1 MKHAVVVGAGFGGLA
16 AALRLKARG
25 FEVTVLEQQKQLG
38 GKATVIDSGPFRYD
52 AGPTVVT
59 AKVLFDEL
67 FQLYGRRPE
76 DYVTFYPV
84 SPWYAFDFA
93 NGSRLHYGPTYEHT
107 EAEIERLFPEDLA
120 GYRKFYQYSKELF
133 EVAYEEYGC
142 QSFDQLLVF
151 LKATPKFLKMRCF
164 ESCSKAVSRFFSS
177 RELRQAFSVPPLLVG
192 GNPDTTPALYL
203 LIHYLENQWGVV
215 FPKGGM
221 GALVTALV
229 RLAKEEGIEF
239 LTETSAE
246 RLVSSGGRVTHVVT
260 SSGQTLPSDAFVFNG
275 DPMTFYSRFL
285 KPEELSIKTRL
296 KKRAASVSMGL
307 FVLYFSTDRQY
318 SDVPHHV
325 ILFSDPYELHIRQ
338 IFKNPALPTRPNI
351 YLHRPRATDPSAAPE
366 GTDSFYALVP
376 VPNLSGFSDWSGS
389 EAVLKETVLAFLE
402 ERALPGLR
410 KSLVDL
416 HVRQPKHFLESQSCY
431 QGSAFTLQPKLSQS
445 AYFRFTNRLPEFENA
460 HFVGAGTHPG
470 AGLPGVLSSAKI
482 LEGAI

>member
-107 EAEIERLFPEDLA
+107 EAEIERLFPQDLA

-151 LKATPKFLKMRCF
+151 LKATPKFIKMRCF

-177 RELRQAFSVPPLLVG
+177 RNLFSFEVSRPRLSFLLRCSACCCASCSMRASSRRIRSREL
-192 GNPDTTPALYL
+192 N
-203 LIHYLENQWGVV
+203 
-215 FPKGGM
+215 
-221 GALVTALV
+221 
-229 RLAKEEGIEF
+229 
-239 LTETSAE
+239 
-246 RLVSSGGRVTHVVT
+246 
-260 SSGQTLPSDAFVFNG
+260 
-275 DPMTFYSRFL
+275 
-285 KPEELSIKTRL
+285 RL
-296 KKRAASVSMGL
+296 KR
-307 FVLYFSTDRQY
+307 
-318 SDVPHHV
+318 
-325 ILFSDPYELHIRQ
+325 
-338 IFKNPALPTRPNI
+338 
-351 YLHRPRATDPSAAPE
+351 
-366 GTDSFYALVP
+366 
-376 VPNLSGFSDWSGS
+376 
-389 EAVLKETVLAFLE
+389 
-402 ERALPGLR
+402 RALQ
-410 KSLVDL
+410 DL
-416 HVRQPKHFLESQSCY
+416 
-431 QGSAFTLQPKLSQS
+431 
-445 AYFRFTNRLPEFENA
+445 
-460 HFVGAGTHPG
+460 
-470 AGLPGVLSSAKI
+470 
-482 LEGAI
+482 